1 MPLAGFLNYTE
12 IFCLK
17 SLLKGQNRQNCY
29 PHECCIHPHQRNTIV
44 RKKGKEEW
52 KGLIGLLSK
61 ALTSPQ
67 FLNLILNKVTV
78 HQILGSVKL

>member
-1 MPLAGFLNYTE
+1 MPLAGFLNYAE
-12 IFCLK
+12 IFCLQ

-29 PHECCIHPHQRNTIV
+29 PHECCIHPPQRNTIV

-67 FLNLILNKVTV
+67 FVNLILNKVTV